1 MVWAPT
7 APELDCVARNNAGS
21 YYEEFTCVYPALQKF
36 YLPWEIN
43 YDPVPVRDWTQAH
56 PIVPIIACVLYAA
69 LIICGR
75 AYFESRPPLSW
86 RRALAMW
93 NFTLSAFSFIGMI
106 RTAPQLIHNL
116 YHMSL
121 RDNICNNPESQF
133 GSGSTGFW
141 VQIFCLSKFPELI
154 DTFFIVIHKKPL
166 IFLHWYHHITVLLY
180 CWHSYATTSPTGLWF
195 VSMNY
200 AVHFIMYG
208 YYYLMA
214 MRLKPRWFNAMYIT
228 VAQISQMVVG
238 VAVTL
243 LAFYYYEE
251 DGPGAAQ
258 NPCWVK
264 KENNL
269 AAFVMY
275 GSYLFLFASF
285 FVGRYFGVKIDAG
298 APKDKKKKV

>member
-7 APELDCVARNNAGS
+7 YPEMGCTALNNAGTE
-21 YYEEFTCVYPALQKF
+21 YEDLTCLYPSLRKF
-36 YLPWEIN
+36 YMNWEVG
-43 YDPVPVRDWTQAH
+43 YDPVPVRDWTQDH
-56 PIVPIIACVLYAA
+56 PIVPIAACVIYA
-69 LIICGR
+69 LFIVCGR
-75 AYFESRPPLSW
+75 AYFEGRPALSW
-86 RRALAMW
+86 RRALALW
-93 NFTLSAFSFIGMI
+93 NFSLSLFSFIGMI
-106 RTAPQLIHNL
+106 RTAPQLLHNL

-141 VQIFCLSKFPELI
+141 VQMFCLSKFPELI

-195 VSMNY
+195 VVMNY
-200 AVHFIMYG
+200 AVHFVMYG

-214 MRLKPRWFNAMYIT
+214 MRLKPRWMNAAFIT
-228 VAQISQMVVG
+228 CAQISQMVVG

-251 DGPGAAQ
+251 DGPKAAE
-258 NPCWVK
+258 PCWVK
-264 KENNL
+264 KENNV
-269 AAFVMY
+269 AACVMY
-275 GSYLFLFASF
+275 GSYLFLFVQF
-285 FVGRYFGVKIDAG
+285 FIGRYFRVSV
-298 APKDKKKKV
+298 DKKTKTKKTE